1 MGMNAQQILGLL
13 AGAWVRTAVYNWL
26 LRQGMDRLFAQ
37 ALAGLAGG
45 VTGRAIT
52 AA

>member
-1 MGMNAQQILGLL
+1 MGMNAHQILEWF

-26 LRQGMDRLFAQ
+26 LRQGADRVFAH
-37 ALAGLAGG
+37 AVAWLAGC
-45 VTGRAIT
+45 VTVRAIT